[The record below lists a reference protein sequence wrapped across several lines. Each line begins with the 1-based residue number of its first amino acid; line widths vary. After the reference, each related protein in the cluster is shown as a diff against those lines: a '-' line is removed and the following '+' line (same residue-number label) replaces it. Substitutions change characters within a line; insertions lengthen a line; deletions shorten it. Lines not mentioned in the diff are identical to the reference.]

1 MARQGY
7 PIDPEYGGD
16 TYDFTA
22 PEFQDVRKRMA
33 YQGYDSGAV
42 SEMAAQ
48 RQRWQARL
56 LRENPDDMDLY
67 ANQQRALLE
76 EDSGGNTAFKTP
88 AERDAEFEE
97 LLNLYFRDQ

>member
-7 PIDPEYGGD
+7 PIDPEYGD

-22 PEFQDVRKRMA
+22 PEFQDTRKRMA
-33 YQGYDSGAV
+33 YQGFPSGAV
-42 SEMAAQ
+42 NEMGAQ

-56 LRENPDDMDLY
+56 LRENPDDMGLY

-76 EDSGGNTAFKTP
+76 EEGGGGGGDTTKTP

-97 LLNLYFRDQ
+97 LLDLYFRK